1 MNISYTGPEI
11 WYVTD
16 VIIFHFGPFLSFYH
30 PLTAHAW
37 QTEFFVISDN
47 FLSIYPLKTQK
58 LKFWKNEKNAWK
70 YYHFTQVYQK
80 LGSCYTVPEVVR
92 HGCNCYLSFW
102 TYFCLFTPITAW
114 KMKISKKM
122 KKTPSDVIIL
132 HMRTKNYDHMVYCS
146 WDMARDRCNCYF
158 SFWAIFCPFTPVTCP
173 KNQNFKKKKKPGDFI
188 ILHMCTKSY
197 DRWCTVPEKRCAT
210 DRWTDGR
217 ADRKSDTQRWVPH
230 LKI

>member
-16 VIIFHFGPFLSFYH
+16 VIIFQFGPFLSFYH

-80 LGSCYTVPEVVR
+80 LGSCYTVPEVGR
-92 HGCNCYLSFW
+92 HGCNCYFSFW

-114 KMKISKKM
+114 KMKISKKW
-122 KKTPSDVIIL
+122 KKHLQMSSFYTCVPKIMIIW
-132 HMRTKNYDHMVYCS
+132 Y
-146 WDMARDRCNCYF
+146 
-158 SFWAIFCPFTPVTCP
+158 
-173 KNQNFKKKKKPGDFI
+173 
-188 ILHMCTKSY
+188 
-197 DRWCTVPEKRCAT
+197 TVPEIWHVT
-210 DRWTDGR
+210 DVIVTFHFGLFF
-217 ADRKSDTQRWVPH
+217 ALLP
-230 LKI
+230 L